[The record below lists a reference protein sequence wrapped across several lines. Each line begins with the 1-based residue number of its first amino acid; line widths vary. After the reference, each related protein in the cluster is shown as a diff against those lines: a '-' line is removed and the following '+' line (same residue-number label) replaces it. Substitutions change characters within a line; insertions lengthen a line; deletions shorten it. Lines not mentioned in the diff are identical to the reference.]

1 MKLHQ
6 LNYFIAVAEEGSV
19 GRAATRL
26 NISQP
31 PLTRQ
36 IHQLELELDV
46 QLFERHP
53 GGMALT
59 EAGQLFLE
67 EARHARAVLE
77 LAVDRVKRAG
87 RGELGRLDIGVFG
100 SGILGTIPEII
111 HDFRTRNPGIE
122 VALHSMTK
130 DQQILALRNRTLNIA
145 FNRMIEPQA
154 DIVIERIGTE
164 ELYLAVNRTHNLAA
178 RENCRLSELTAE
190 QFILFPTVG
199 RPGFIEKVRGIC
211 HEFGFVPRV
220 TQEVGDVVSGIA
232 LVAAGFG
239 VSLVPHSAT
248 SLTVPNVSYKP
259 ITDLPDSAR
268 VDLSCMYLKNDNSP
282 TVGRFLTSMREF
294 VTLNRA

>member
-6 LNYFIAVAEEGSV
+6 LNYFIAVAEEGHV

-36 IHQLELELDV
+36 IQQLEFELGV

-53 GGMALT
+53 GGMTLT
-59 EAGQLFLE
+59 EAGNLFLE
-67 EARHARAVLE
+67 EARHARSVLE

-111 HDFRTRNPGIE
+111 HDFRNRHPGIE
-122 VALHSMTK
+122 VAIHSMTK
-130 DQQILALRNRTLNIA
+130 DQQILALRNRTLNLA
-145 FNRMIEPQA
+145 FNRMIEPQG
-154 DIVIERIGTE
+154 DIVIEQIATE
-164 ELYLAVNRTHNLAA
+164 QLFLAVNNSHHLSAA
-178 RENCRLSELTAE
+178 QDCRLADLTSE

-239 VSLVPHSAT
+239 VSLVPQSAT
-248 SLTVPNVSYKP
+248 SLALPNVSYKP
-259 ITDLPDSAR
+259 LTDLPETAR
-268 VDLSCMYLKNDNSP
+268 VDLSCMYLEANKSP
-282 TVGRFLTSMREF
+282 TITRFLNSMREF
-294 VTLNRA
+294 VAHQGV